1 MPIKTLLD
9 LQCAMAAL
17 YAVQDAQDG
26 RDMQGSTLYIVGS
39 KPWRAYYEAYRLNSS
54 KQIMPL
60 AELLAL
66 LSAPVDM
73 VEAQAEVD
81 VSGVRYA
88 AGLNWDFEE

>member
-1 MPIKTLLD
+1 MHIETLLD

-39 KPWRAYYEAYRLNSS
+39 KPWRAYYEAYRSNSN
-54 KQIMPL
+54 KPIMPL

-66 LSAPVDM
+66 LSAPTDM
-73 VEAQAEVD
+73 AEVQVEVD
-81 VSGVRYA
+81 KHGVRYA